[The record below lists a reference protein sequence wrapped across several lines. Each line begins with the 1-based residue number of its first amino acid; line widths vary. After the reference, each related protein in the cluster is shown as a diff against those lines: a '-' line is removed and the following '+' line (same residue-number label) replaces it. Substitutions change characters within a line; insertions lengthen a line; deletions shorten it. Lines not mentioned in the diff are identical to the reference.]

1 MDHFLLQNWLA
12 WWQSSGLALVG
23 GTLNSFEKN
32 ALANFWRDIGN
43 FITGAGAG
51 WAATRDGFFNLFGAD
66 LPARQPQ
73 SGGDA
78 VRDTVGSFVRQIFEG
93 AFGSDGTSTT
103 PSSSPSTTPESSY
116 TQPPL
121 SDLLPPEMGGKTTL
135 ADVVEA
141 AKNNPS
147 GK

>member
-12 WWQSSGLALVG
+12 WWQTSGLALATG
-23 GTLNSFEKN
+23 ALNSFEKN

-43 FITGAGAG
+43 VITGAGAG
-51 WAATRDGFFNLFGAD
+51 WAATRDAFFNLFGAD
-66 LPARQPQ
+66 LPSSQPQ

-93 AFGSDGTSTT
+93 VAGSDGTNAA
-103 PSSSPSTTPESSY
+103 PSGSSSTTPESNF

-121 SDLLPPEMGGKTTL
+121 SDLLPSDMGGKTTL
-135 ADVVEA
+135 ADVVAA
-141 AKNNPS
+141 AKGNQGN
-147 GK
+147 